1 MVEVGEERS
10 LPQEQ
15 RGEGLSEAH
24 PTLFPAMLSPYLYPL
39 LLYLGWEDLAPQME

>member
-39 LLYLGWEDLAPQME
+39 LLGWEDLAPQME